1 MKTAR
6 YRAYGSPDNI
16 EIADAPDPTPAAG
29 QLVVK
34 VHATSVNPVDWKIAQ
49 GEFPMNLMKP
59 GLPYVPGHDVAGTV
73 EHAAGAFKVGDRVFA
88 RIPGRRG
95 GCSAERV
102 AFDASA
108 AAKMPDAMTWN
119 DGAAIPLA
127 GLTALQ
133 ALRDYAKMPLSGASG
148 LRVLV
153 VGASG
158 GVGHFGVQIAK
169 CAGAHVTGVS
179 SGRNT
184 ELVRSLGAD
193 AVIDYTKT
201 KTFNEGGD
209 FDIILDCVGGE
220 SPSRFTPWL
229 KKGGTFVCCMPGPAV
244 ILRQLT
250 SSLGLGARVRA
261 VMMHPD
267 AEGLA
272 WMAGHYEAKRL
283 RVQIDEVFPLDRLA
297 DAHRKSIEGRA
308 RGKIVVSVTA

>member
-16 EIADAPDPTPAAG
+16 EIADAPDPTPAPG

-34 VHATSVNPVDWKIAQ
+34 VNATSVNPVDWKIAQ
-49 GEFPMNLMKP
+49 GQFPMNLIKP
-59 GLPYVPGHDVAGTV
+59 GLPYVPGHDVAGSV
-73 EHAAGAFKVGDRVFA
+73 EHAAGAFKPGDRVFA

-108 AAKMPDAMTWN
+108 AAKMPDAMSWN

-133 ALRDYAKMPLSGASG
+133 GLRDEARMPLSGASG

-209 FDIILDCVGGE
+209 FDVILDCVGGE

-229 KKGGTFVCCMPGPAV
+229 KRGGTFVCCMPGPAV
-244 ILRQLT
+244 VLRQLA
-250 SSLGLGARVRA
+250 SSLGLGPRVRA
-261 VMMHPD
+261 VMMRPD
-267 AEGLA
+267 AEGLT
-272 WMAGHYEAKRL
+272 WLAGHYEAKRL

-308 RGKIVVSVTA
+308 RGKIVVSVAA